1 MSATAPSIL
10 AFAGSARTGSL
21 NKKLIRAAAKAA
33 EAAGARVTLVDLGDY
48 EMPLYHGDLE
58 AAEGVPAAA
67 LRLAER
73 LREHDGL
80 LVASPENN
88 ASVSALLKNTLDWL
102 SRPGV
107 REAGGSPYKGK
118 VAALLAASPGALGGI
133 RGLPHLRAIFQ
144 TLGVTVIAEQYA
156 LSRADQA
163 FDDDGALADPKADKA
178 MRAVVE
184 RLVAVTRALGGG
196 ASA

>member
-1 MSATAPSIL
+1 MTDPSPSIL
-10 AFAGSARTGSL
+10 ALAGSARRGSL
-21 NKKLIRAAAKAA
+21 NKKLVRLAAAAA

-58 AAEGVPAAA
+58 EAEGPPAAA
-67 LRLAER
+67 LRLAEA
-73 LREHDGL
+73 LRAHQGL

-107 REAGGSPYKGK
+107 REAGGSPFKGK
-118 VAALLAASPGALGGI
+118 IAGLLAASPGALGGI

-144 TLGVTVIAEQYA
+144 TLGVTVIAEQFA

-163 FDDDGALADPKADKA
+163 FDDEGALRDEKSAKA

-184 RLVAVTRALGGG
+184 RLVAVTRALGG
-196 ASA
+196 